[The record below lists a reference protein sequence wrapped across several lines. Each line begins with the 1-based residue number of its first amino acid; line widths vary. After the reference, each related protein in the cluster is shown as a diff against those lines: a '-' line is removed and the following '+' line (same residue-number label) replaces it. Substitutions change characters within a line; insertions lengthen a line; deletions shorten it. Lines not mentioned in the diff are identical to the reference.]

1 MENEK
6 TVTEQLSSGKEET
19 ITNTILFEKLQTLEK
34 LLIQIEDKLM
44 KPLIS

>member
-6 TVTEQLSSGKEET
+6 TVTEQISSAKEET
-19 ITNTILFEKLQTLEK
+19 ITNSILFEKLETLEK
-34 LLIQIEDKLM
+34 LLIKIEDKLM